1 MPEPAIRN
9 ASATDAGR
17 NSEHAF
23 PLRVLGMDEGRL
35 PGADR
40 VRSVPSVETPSAR
53 CDTAQ

>member
-9 ASATDAGR
+9 ASAIDAGR
-17 NSEHAF
+17 NPEHVSSATCSWD
-23 PLRVLGMDEGRL
+23 GEGRL